1 MIVLG
6 LDPSFRN
13 FGVTVCKVLGMA
25 NNPTIE
31 VLELHLFE
39 TQSRATKGVRK
50 NSDDLRCVRELVAKV
65 GELIEKHEPTVV
77 MCEVP
82 VGSQSARASWTLG
95 ATLGVLGSIDTPMI
109 EVTPREVKETTVGHN
124 KATKEEMINWVVN
137 KHPEAEP
144 MWFTRK
150 LKGEVVMM
158 NKNEHVADAVA
169 TIHAGVKSEQF
180 RMAMRMRME

>member
-13 FGVTVCKVLGMA
+13 FGVTVCKITGMA
-25 NNPTIE
+25 SDPVIE

-65 GELIEKHEPTVV
+65 DELIKLHEPKVV

-95 ATLGVLGSIDTPMI
+95 ATLGVLGSIATPMI
-109 EVTPREVKETTVGHN
+109 EVTPREVKEATVGHN
-124 KATKEEMINWVVN
+124 KATKEEMIDWVVTN
-137 KHPEAEP
+137 HPEAEP

-150 LKGEVVMM
+150 LRGEMVMM
-158 NKNEHVADAVA
+158 NKNEHVADAVS
-169 TIHAGVKSEQF
+169 TIHAGIKSEQF
-180 RMAMRMRME
+180 RMAMRMR